1 MALKRPDRMK
11 YAMYTEEGKAKY
23 AKDMRAYKKAQADA
37 AKKKPAPKKPAAKK
51 PAAKKPPT
59 KRPGMT
65 KAEKQ
70 EMLKGN
76 SIQDKEKATKTRT
89 RTKTK
94 SKSTTTSTSKSK
106 TKTTPKRK
114 PFDAKKR
121 GPGRPKGS
129 TNKTQQQA
137 PKNNQTLKIRDGAKE
152 AVKTTK
158 KAVKTVTKKA
168 GEAKQAV
175 GKKVN
180 QVKKFVSKESPV
192 KKPTTTGQKL
202 VSKANQGIK
211 KTARGV
217 GRNIKAAGLKI
228 GRGIAR
234 DPRSLFKG
242 AKGAG
247 ISYLAEGVTKAA
259 INRAFKPKGMT
270 ASEYAKKLE
279 EMKGKR
285 NIVRSVKNI
294 ASKIRGKSGESSTTR
309 NINKQKKDNNNKLK
323 VNKSRGLKTQYS
335 SNSARKKQ
343 NFNAPTG
350 TKKVDKRFPSFRE
363 NPEANRKLQD
373 ERIKNKDTKE
383 TYSRKLSIKAKKT
396 KTTPTKSSSK
406 KMHAIEKRNRERFG
420 DAHVDRLKRQHEAFK
435 KRRKKK

>member
-228 GRGIAR
+228 GRGLKR
-234 DPRSLFKG
+234 DPRSLLKG

-247 ISYLAEGVTKAA
+247 LSYLAEGVTKAA

-279 EMKGKR
+279 KMKGKR
-285 NIVRSVKNI
+285 NIVKSVKNI
-294 ASKIRGKSGESSTTR
+294 ASKIRGESGESSTSK
-309 NINKQKKDNNNKLK
+309 NIKKQKKANTTPSSGLK
-323 VNKSRGLKTQYS
+323 IRKTQYS
-335 SNSARKKQ
+335 SNAAKKKQ
-343 NFNAPTG
+343 NFGGATG
-350 TKKVDKRFPSFRE
+350 TKKADKRFGTFRE
-363 NPEANRKLQD
+363 GSTENRKLQL
-373 ERIKNKDTKE
+373 ERQKGNKE